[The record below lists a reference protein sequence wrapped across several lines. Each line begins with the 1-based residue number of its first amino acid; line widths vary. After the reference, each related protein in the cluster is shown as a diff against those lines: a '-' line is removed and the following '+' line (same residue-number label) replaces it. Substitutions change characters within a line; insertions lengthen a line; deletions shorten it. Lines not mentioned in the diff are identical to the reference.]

1 MIEKRVIAIGD
12 FDGVHKGHQA
22 LFQQL
27 IEWGAS
33 LQAEPMVLSFDVN
46 TKGKKRITSPAV
58 REELLRS
65 LGICGMMILP
75 FDEWKEISAEEFTDS
90 LLREKLGVVGL
101 VCGEDFHFGKGREGN
116 EFTLISKGI
125 AVKKL
130 KNTLLDDLRISS
142 SSIRECIETGDL
154 ERAEAQMG
162 HPLILVGEVIHG
174 KGLAHQYSTPT
185 LNLPVEQDQLLPPFG
200 VYAAW
205 VYLDEARYP
214 AAVNIGVRPTVEKE
228 GIPNLEAHLLGCEGD
243 LYGRKVRV
251 ELKSYIRKEACFE
264 SEQALF
270 EQIKKDGE
278 ICKARLEKME

>member
-22 LFQQL
+22 LLRQL

-46 TKGKKRITSPAV
+46 TKGKKRITSPKV
-58 REELLRS
+58 REELLCG
-65 LGICGMMILP
+65 LGISQMMILP
-75 FDEWKEISAEEFTDS
+75 FEEWKEVSAEEFAEG
-90 LLREKLGVVGL
+90 LLKEKLRVAGL
-101 VCGEDFHFGKGREGN
+101 ICGEDFHFGKGREGN
-116 EFTLISKGI
+116 EFTLIGKGI
-125 AVKKL
+125 AVKKIE
-130 KNTLLDDLRISS
+130 NTQLDDLRISS
-142 SSIRECIETGDL
+142 SSIRECIEKGDL
-154 ERAEAQMG
+154 EQAEAQMG
-162 HPLILVGEVIHG
+162 HPFALIGEVAHG
-174 KGLAHQYSTPT
+174 KGLAHQYGTPT
-185 LNLPVEQDQLLPPFG
+185 LNLPIGEEQLLPPFG

-205 VYLDEARYP
+205 VYLDGVRHP
-214 AAVNIGVRPTVEKE
+214 AAANIGVRPTVEKE
-228 GIPNLEAHLLGCEGD
+228 GKPNLEAHLLGCEGD
-243 LYGRKVRV
+243 LYGRQVRV